1 MRIVKTALAGMLLAG
16 TIAGAGPAAAQ
27 GNLNLY
33 VWAESINPALI
44 EKFEAETGI
53 DVSVDSYTSNEDLL
67 TKLKSGATGY
77 DVVMPSQHFVAIMIQ
92 EGLLEDIDADA
103 MQAFAAVDDR
113 WKKQW
118 WDPEGQYSIPFAY
131 GSSGYTVNRD
141 KYDGPVDSWK
151 HFFEPPEEA
160 KGSIAVF
167 ATPDEI
173 ISAAQNYLGIEYCS
187 ENPDEM
193 KRVLDLLMAQKPDVA
208 TYSNDNIG
216 SRVGGGEVAMHS
228 WWDGDTLRARMND
241 GANIE
246 YASPKEGLVGWLDS
260 FVVPKGAPNID
271 NAKRFI
277 EFMSTEANAT
287 EQYNFY
293 AHGSPLKIDTAQA
306 KYTPENAPELFPT
319 VPVNFSKACS
329 PEAQKLVDRVWTQ
342 LLQ

>member
-1 MRIVKTALAGMLLAG
+1 MRIIHRAFAISLSAGLCGISVSAF
-16 TIAGAGPAAAQ
+16 AQ

-44 EKFEAETGI
+44 EKFEKETGI

-92 EGLLEDIDADA
+92 EGLLEDIDADQ
-103 MQAFAAVDDR
+103 MQAFGAIDER

-141 KYDGPVDSWK
+141 KYEGPIDSWEY
-151 HFFEPPEEA
+151 FFRPTGDLQ
-160 KGSIAVF
+160 GSIAVF
-167 ATPDEI
+167 ATPDEV

-187 ENPDEM
+187 ENPEEM
-193 KRVLDLLMAQKPDVA
+193 KRVLDLLMEQKPHVA

-216 SRVGGGEVAMHS
+216 SRIGGGEVAMHN

-260 FVVPKGAPNID
+260 FVVPKGAPNLE

-277 EFMSTEANAT
+277 EFMSTPENAT

-293 AHGSPLKIDTAQA
+293 AHGSPLKIDTTNA
-306 KYTPENAPELFPT
+306 KYTPENAPELFPK
-319 VPVNFSKACS
+319 VPVKFS
-329 PEAQKLVDRVWTQ
+329 
-342 LLQ
+342 